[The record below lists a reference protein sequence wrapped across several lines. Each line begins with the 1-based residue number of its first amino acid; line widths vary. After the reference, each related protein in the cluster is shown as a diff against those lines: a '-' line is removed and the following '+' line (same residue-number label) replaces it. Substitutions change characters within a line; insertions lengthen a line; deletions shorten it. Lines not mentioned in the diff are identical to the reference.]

1 MPLPSQR
8 ACTSVLPSLSLALAS
23 APASIRSAMSL
34 ALQTREAA
42 CRMGGFAPYRPLT
55 EAPAF
60 NRRLTI
66 ATTSSSSPR
75 SEEHTSELQS
85 PCNLVC
91 RLLLEKKKNQS
102 PAIHQQRS

>member
-42 CRMGGFAPYRPLT
+42 CRTGGFAPYRPLT

-66 ATTSSSSPR
+66 ATTSSPSPPHPQPR
-75 SEEHTSELQS
+75 MQRGRFPPPASAYVSHVLEHDSRHAL
-85 PCNLVC
+85 PGYD
-91 RLLLEKKKNQS
+91 
-102 PAIHQQRS
+102 